1 MMCYPAIDA
10 LVKKVDTK
18 YTLVTLAALRARE
31 LTDGAPALLDD
42 KGKKTVT
49 VALEEIYHDKISYY
63 ENKKYIYGVIT
74 CFLLTLLKGFL

>member
-31 LTDGAPALLDD
+31 LTDGARHYLMI
-42 KGKKTVT
+42 KGKKR
-49 VALEEIYHDKISYY
+49 
-63 ENKKYIYGVIT
+63 
-74 CFLLTLLKGFL
+74 

>member
-31 LTDGAPALLDD
+31 LTDGSPALLDD
-42 KGKKTVT
+42 KGEKNGDCG
-49 VALEEIYHDKISYY
+49 A
-63 ENKKYIYGVIT
+63 
-74 CFLLTLLKGFL
+74 

>member
-42 KGKKTVT
+42 KGKKMVT

-63 ENKKYIYGVIT
+63 ENKK
-74 CFLLTLLKGFL
+74 

>member
-31 LTDGAPALLDD
+31 LTDGAPALLDED
-42 KGKKTVT
+42 RKSTR
-49 VALEEIYHDKISYY
+49 LNSSHDQRSRMPSSA
-63 ENKKYIYGVIT
+63 
-74 CFLLTLLKGFL
+74 